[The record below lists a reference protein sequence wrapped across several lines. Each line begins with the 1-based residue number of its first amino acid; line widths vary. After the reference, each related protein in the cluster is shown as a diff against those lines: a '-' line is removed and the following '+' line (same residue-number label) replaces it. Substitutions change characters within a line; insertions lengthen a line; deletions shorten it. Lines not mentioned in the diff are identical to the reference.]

1 MRINLFILAISEAK
15 KNWNEM
21 SEGIS
26 RILNFRV
33 KFIRI
38 WESVSMKIENVNV
51 LVIKSEIKKCKNNMG
66 YLRIETINIQ
76 TAEKFIILS
85 KNLELMKEI
94 KHMTKYKLNLN
105 LQHGKRGLVLVLDSI
120 GEEIGAI

>member
-1 MRINLFILAISEAK
+1 
-15 KNWNEM
+15 
-21 SEGIS
+21 
-26 RILNFRV
+26 
-33 KFIRI
+33 
-38 WESVSMKIENVNV
+38 MKIENVNV